1 MADIYSKRKRSHIM
15 SCITGKET
23 KPEIIVRKYLFS
35 QGFRYLKNDKR
46 YPGKPDIVL
55 PKHGTV
61 VFVHGCFWHGHNCK
75 KGSLPGTRREFW
87 ENKINGTKNRDIRNR
102 KALEEKGWNVLTV
115 WECEL
120 KSKQSEELLNK
131 LAQKITGNSS

>member
-1 MADIYSKRKRSHIM
+1 LADIFSKSKRSEIM
-15 SCITGKET
+15 SKITGKET
-23 KPEIIVRKYLFS
+23 KPEIIVRNYLFS

-55 PKHGTV
+55 PKHETV

-75 KGSLPGTRREFW
+75 KGSLPDTRREFW
-87 ENKINGTKNRDIRNR
+87 ENKINGTKKRDIRNR
-102 KALEEKGWNVLTV
+102 KALEDKGWKVLSV

-120 KSKQSEELLNK
+120 KSNQREERLNK
-131 LAQKITGNSS
+131 LAQKIKGNSS